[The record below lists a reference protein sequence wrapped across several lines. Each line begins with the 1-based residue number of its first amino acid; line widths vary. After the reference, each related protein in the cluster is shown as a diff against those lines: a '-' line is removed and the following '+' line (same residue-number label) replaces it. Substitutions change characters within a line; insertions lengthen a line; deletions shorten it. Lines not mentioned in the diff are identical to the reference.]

1 MPKHTDPDLSA
12 SAEEAARK
20 VKDSAQQI
28 WLAGLGAFAKA
39 QVQGGKVFEALV
51 EEGMDLQRK
60 TQQAAQAQMAE
71 VSDKWNSLAGGL
83 SSRAGQQW
91 DRLEGIFE
99 DRVARALQRLDV
111 ASQTQVQQLQVR
123 IQELETRLD
132 ALSPP
137 PAAPPPRSPASRQR
151 TAGSAAAA
159 AKRGKGRT

>member
-1 MPKHTDPDLSA
+1 MPKHTDPDPSA
-12 SAEEAARK
+12 SAEEAARQ

-39 QVQGGKVFEALV
+39 QAQGGKVFEALV
-51 EEGMDLQRK
+51 EDGMDLQRK

-71 VSDKWNSLAGGL
+71 VSDKWSSLTGGL

-111 ASQTQVQQLQVR
+111 ASQTQLQQLQDR
-123 IQELETRLD
+123 IQALEARLD

-137 PAAPPPRSPASRQR
+137 PAARTPASRKR
-151 TAGSAAAA
+151 VPRSAAAP
-159 AKRGKGRT
+159 AKRSKGAT